1 MNDQSNI
8 NVINVIT
15 NLIVKKLLVDTKQL
29 NIQKIQLL
37 NIDANN
43 VISSLRPDQISIR
56 IS

>member
-1 MNDQSNI
+1 MSDPSNI

-29 NIQKIQLL
+29 NIQKIQPL

-43 VISSLRPDQISIR
+43 AISSLRPDQISIR